1 MDGRTDWMPTN
12 RDRQRGG
19 EVEMELHRFFDW
31 VWGTFTIH
39 PSIPRG
45 RQKFHLF
52 LFRTI
57 VKLVRIYFKKKWS
70 DFRWCR
76 FHSSVCLDSE
86 NKINSIQTSTESC
99 CNQLLLDS
107 KHADQKQ

>member
-76 FHSSVCLDSE
+76 FHSSVCMDSE
-86 NKINSIQTSTESC
+86 NKINSSIYGI
-99 CNQLLLDS
+99 LLQS
-107 KHADQKQ
+107 ATVRF